1 MLEVRDIHA
10 GYGPARVLHGLSFT
24 AKRGEI
30 LCLAGRNGAG
40 KTTALKA
47 VMGHLP
53 LSGGRVALGGQD
65 LGKLAPHEIPTH
77 GIGYVPQGR
86 RLFGDMTVAENLEI
100 GLMAR
105 NSPRMV
111 RDRVLAA
118 FPRLGERL
126 HQRAATLSGG
136 EQQMLAM
143 GRALCLEPSVLLLDE
158 PTEGLQPSM
167 TELIRSSLAALKA
180 EGVAIVLVEQRVDAV
195 LALAD
200 HVAFVENGR
209 NGQTVTAA
217 ALRADSD
224 LMRRY
229 VGI

>member
-1 MLEVRDIHA
+1 
-10 GYGPARVLHGLSFT
+10 
-24 AKRGEI
+24 
-30 LCLAGRNGAG
+30 
-40 KTTALKA
+40 
-47 VMGHLP
+47 
-53 LSGGRVALGGQD
+53 
-65 LGKLAPHEIPTH
+65 
-77 GIGYVPQGR
+77 
-86 RLFGDMTVAENLEI
+86 
-100 GLMAR
+100 MA
-105 NSPRMV
+105 
-111 RDRVLAA
+111 
-118 FPRLGERL
+118 RLGERL
-126 HQRAATLSGG
+126 GQRAATLSGG

-167 TELIRSSLAALKA
+167 TELIRSSLASLKA
-180 EGVAIVLVEQRVDAV
+180 DGVAIVLVEQRVDAV

-217 ALRADSD
+217 ALRADPD